1 MRVASSD
8 ERVEREILEVERG
21 VMAAIEGKD
30 AAALGRF
37 LAEEFV
43 HRTPGGEEL
52 RKEAFLKNVASMPFE
67 ILSVHGENLKV
78 SGFGE
83 TAVLTGIQVA
93 SVRTGEGKEEGRG
106 AFADVFVRRDG
117 RWLLALAYSVELPGE
132 ETPQAG

>member
-8 ERVEREILEVERG
+8 EQVEREILEIERG

-52 RKEAFLKNVASMPFE
+52 SKEAFLKNVASIPFE
-67 ILSVHGENLKV
+67 ILSVRGENLKV
-78 SGFGE
+78 SAFGE
-83 TAVLTGIQVA
+83 TAVLTGVQIA
-93 SVRTGEGKEEGRG
+93 AVRTGEGKEEEGRG
-106 AFADVFVRRDG
+106 AFTDVFVRRDG
-117 RWLLALAYSVELPGE
+117 HWLLALAYSVELPGE
-132 ETPQAG
+132 ETPQA